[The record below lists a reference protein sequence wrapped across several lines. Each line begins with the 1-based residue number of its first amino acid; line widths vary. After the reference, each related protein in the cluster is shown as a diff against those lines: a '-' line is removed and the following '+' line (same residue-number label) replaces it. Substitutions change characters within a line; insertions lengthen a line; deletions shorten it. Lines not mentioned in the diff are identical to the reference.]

1 MNQKLAA
8 YQFIKKTLLKEMTIR
23 RRIFGQ
29 DKQKLAEKVG
39 EIESALAYLAVLASD
54 LAEKETTQESLF

>member
-8 YQFIKKTLLKEMTIR
+8 YQFIKKILLKEMAMR
-23 RRIFGQ
+23 RLIFGQ